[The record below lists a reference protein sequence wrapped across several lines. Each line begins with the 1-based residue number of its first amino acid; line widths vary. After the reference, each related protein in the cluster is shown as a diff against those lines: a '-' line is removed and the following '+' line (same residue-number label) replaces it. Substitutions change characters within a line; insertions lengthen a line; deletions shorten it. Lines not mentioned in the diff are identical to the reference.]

1 MFALGLPTGM
11 TSVMLPM
18 IIISDLLSAIVL
30 EVAVCLPCI
39 WYHDAKGC
47 NVLSFG
53 LLFSMCS
60 DIALFLVRF
69 NTGLVYLPYIRALL
83 PLTGIVTLV
92 LFVVAAMV
100 NTKPNGSLTTEST
113 TA

>member
-1 MFALGLPTGM
+1 
-11 TSVMLPM
+11 
-18 IIISDLLSAIVL
+18 
-30 EVAVCLPCI
+30 
-39 WYHDAKGC
+39 
-47 NVLSFG
+47 
-53 LLFSMCS
+53 
-60 DIALFLVRF
+60 
-69 NTGLVYLPYIRALL
+69 LL